1 MIPSKCDTTIVLTIA
16 KSSNRGISKV
26 GIKKYNLSYCSVS
39 SNQSTIRWFEIA
51 GAPHWQCSSAP
62 SSVVNKMYFFGQVRA
77 SYTFLGCP
85 GNESSFSASRTK
97 VGHFIF
103 CAISL
108 TEYF

>member
-1 MIPSKCDTTIVLTIA
+1 
-16 KSSNRGISKV
+16 
-26 GIKKYNLSYCSVS
+26 
-39 SNQSTIRWFEIA
+39 
-51 GAPHWQCSSAP
+51 
-62 SSVVNKMYFFGQVRA
+62 MYFFGQVRA

-108 TEYF
+108 TEYFLDPCISSKGELIPVVHIPCFKLNLIFASISDKMSITELTTFTLPSSTATRNDLGNPVTNASYPS